1 MDVPRHSFFAKELE
15 LRLSR
20 SYGPG
25 RYDPAY
31 EEKGSDYP
39 IGYVRWTEKRNME
52 AFLRLAADGK
62 VNTELLTTHRFPVAH
77 ATQAYDLILNGG
89 ERFCGVV
96 LEYPTADQQLA
107 NPLKQIRATF
117 ARKGDE

>member
-25 RYDPAY
+25 RYDPDY

-52 AFLRLAADGK
+52 AFLRLIAEGK
-62 VNTELLTTHRFPVAH
+62 VDTGLLTTQRFAVAQ
-77 ATQAYDLILNGG
+77 ATQAYDLILTGG

-96 LEYPTADQQLA
+96 LEYPSGDHQLA
-107 NPLKQIRATF
+107 ILPDK
-117 ARKGDE
+117 